1 MDNNQRQHVRTKA
14 PSSRVAWAMALLGLF
29 ATAPTTASPRPA
41 ISTEPHEI
49 IWAVN
54 NAPPFHIFKGEYQH
68 QGICDTLVDAFEE
81 ALPQYRHRKE
91 LMPHPRISALMMA
104 DRNYCF
110 PCVIHKA
117 DSDYAFHSEPTHTY
131 PPHGIITRAELAQEW
146 QQAFAAAGS
155 DRVRL
160 ADILAQRQFRLGQ
173 PIARRYGDL
182 QPLIEDYQLQTELH
196 VNVSGDDNNVA
207 LMSMIESG
215 RLDFTIDYQAM
226 LRYYQLNGDRADS
239 NLVFIPLQETAQTQ
253 IIGSVACSATDWGRE
268 SIAILNQ
275 AIPAIRTNQNFLNSL
290 GLWLGGDDPQ
300 AYLDELEQTL
310 GGNTAD
316 HND

>member
-1 MDNNQRQHVRTKA
+1 MDDEQRQHRSRKARIAWAIAALSLFVTIPTIAA
-14 PSSRVAWAMALLGLF
+14 PS
-29 ATAPTTASPRPA
+29 PT
-41 ISTEPHEI
+41 ISAEPHEI

-68 QGICDTLVDAFEE
+68 QGICDTLVSAFEE

-117 DSDYAFHSEPTHTY
+117 NTEYALHSEPTHIY
-131 PPHGIITRAELAQEW
+131 PTHGIITRAELAQQW

-160 ADILAQRQFRLGQ
+160 AAVLAQREFRLGQ
-173 PIARRYGDL
+173 PVARRYGDL
-182 QPLIEDYQLQTELH
+182 QPLIEDYQLQTDLH

-207 LMSMIESG
+207 LMSMIASG

-226 LRYYQLNGDRADS
+226 LRYYQLNDDGADS
-239 NLVFIPLQETAQTQ
+239 NLVFVPLQETAQTQ

-290 GLWLGGDDPQ
+290 RTWLGGDDPQ

-310 GGNTAD
+310 GGTTAEP
-316 HND
+316 ND